1 MELCLLTRHS
11 SIPFR
16 KGFFMKK
23 KTLLQY
29 LPFYLMMI
37 PGLAYLILNNY
48 VPMFGIIL
56 AFKNFKYNKG
66 IFGSD
71 WVGLDNFKYL
81 FQTGDALKITRN
93 TLLYNASFIII
104 DMVLAV
110 TVAIMLNDIRKNR
123 HKKIFQTLLLMPY
136 LVSMV
141 VVSYVGYAFMS
152 NTGFLNNTLLPL
164 MGAESV
170 SWYTSPQYWPFIII
184 FVHVWHGIGYY
195 CIIYLSTLVGID
207 PGYYEAAQLDGA
219 TKWQQ
224 IRYITLPFLKGTIIT
239 MFLLS
244 IGRVFYSDF
253 GLFYQVPMNS
263 GPLFDIT
270 STIDTY
276 VYRGLMQNYNVS
288 MSAAA
293 GAYQSLVGFLLVMLA
308 NYFVNRVSKEN
319 ALF

>member
-1 MELCLLTRHS
+1 
-11 SIPFR
+11 
-16 KGFFMKK
+16 MKK

-123 HKKIFQTLLLMPY
+123 HKKVFQTLLLMPY

-224 IRYITLPFLKGTIIT
+224 IRYITLPFLKGTIII

>member
-1 MELCLLTRHS
+1 
-11 SIPFR
+11 
-16 KGFFMKK
+16 MKK
-23 KTLLQY
+23 KTFLQY

-123 HKKIFQTLLLMPY
+123 HKKVFQTLLLMPY

>member
-1 MELCLLTRHS
+1 
-11 SIPFR
+11 
-16 KGFFMKK
+16 MKK

-123 HKKIFQTLLLMPY
+123 HKKVFQTLLLMPY